1 MLGWVLKALR
11 TYVKSITWLNNL
23 VGRITAFTVLVI
35 TGLLLFEIV
44 SRYGFNSPNI
54 WVSEIGGFIFWGYAF
69 VAGGYTLL
77 RRAHVRMDA
86 LYDRWSAR
94 RRATVDAVTFSMA
107 GFFLGTLLWRTSYH
121 AYLAVESVER
131 TPTMAA
137 TLTGPVK
144 VFLVIGVVL
153 LLLQAI
159 AFFIRDVRMATVG
172 KELE

>member
-1 MLGWVLKALR
+1 MLERALKALR
-11 TYVKSITWLNNL
+11 AYVKSITWLNNQ
-23 VGRITAFTVLVI
+23 VGRITAFTILVI

-44 SRYGFNSPNI
+44 SRYGLNSPNV
-54 WVSEIGGFIFWGYAF
+54 WVSEITGFIFWGYAF

-77 RRAHVRMDA
+77 HRAHVRMDA

-94 RRATVDAVTFSMA
+94 KRATVDAATFSMA
-107 GFFLGTLLWRTSYH
+107 GFFLVTLLWRTSYH
-121 AYLAVESVER
+121 ARLAVESVER
-131 TPTMAA
+131 TPSMAA

-159 AFFIRDVRMATVG
+159 ASFIRDLHMATLG